1 MGFTNGF
8 AEFGEEDFHPKT
20 LLQGLQQNQ
29 TLDFQEQVRKAVVAA
44 EDSRE
49 TEFKISF
56 NDVEFYLQLHLQIM
70 LLHLGVI
77 TKIMRAN

>member
-49 TEFKISF
+49 KQSLKFR
-56 NDVEFYLQLHLQIM
+56 LM
-70 LLHLGVI
+70 
-77 TKIMRAN
+77 M